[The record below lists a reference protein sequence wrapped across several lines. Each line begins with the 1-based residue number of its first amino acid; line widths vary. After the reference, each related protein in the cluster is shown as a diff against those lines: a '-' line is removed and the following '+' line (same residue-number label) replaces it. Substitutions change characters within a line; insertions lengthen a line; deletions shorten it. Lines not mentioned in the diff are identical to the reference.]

1 MCNHKRAL
9 AQALMIMELERD
21 DVIELHTAHDL
32 DCGLYYERCCDC
44 RPRIS
49 LKTKGGTLQIDP
61 DGVLRALNLN

>member
-1 MCNHKRAL
+1 MT
-9 AQALMIMELERD
+9 MELERD

-32 DCGLYYERCCDC
+32 HCGLYYERCCDC

-49 LKTKGGTLQIDP
+49 LQTKAGAIEIDE